1 VLYLASFSIYPRCFG
16 STTSPAP
23 VLAVPSET
31 MTDQQQA
38 LVSLLNQLQIVHT
51 HFSHAAVFT
60 TADVAKLTEDIP
72 GSDTK
77 NLFLRDEK
85 RSRYIL
91 VCVRAETRVNLKEL
105 GKQLGIKGLC
115 FATPDEL
122 QSLLGV
128 TPGSV
133 CLFALM
139 NDVDGRVTGFLDSS
153 ITPTEAIQN
162 HPLENT
168 ATIVLTAADI
178 ARFCAHAGHPLTRIE
193 IPARIAAAS

>member
-1 VLYLASFSIYPRCFG
+1 
-16 STTSPAP
+16 
-23 VLAVPSET
+23 

-162 HPLENT
+162 PPLENK

>member
-1 VLYLASFSIYPRCFG
+1 MKLQQE
-16 STTSPAP
+16 P
-23 VLAVPSET
+23 VL
-31 MTDQQQA
+31 
-38 LVSLLNQLQIVHT
+38 SLLTELKIKHT
-51 HFSHAAVFT
+51 YFTHPAVFT
-60 TADVAKLTEDIP
+60 TADVVKLTEDIP

-91 VCVRAETRVNLKEL
+91 VCVRAATRVNLKEL

-115 FATPDEL
+115 FASPEEL
-122 QSLLGV
+122 QSLLGI

-139 NDVDGRVTGFLDSS
+139 NDLHGQVTGFIDSS
-153 ITPTEAIQN
+153 IAPEEDLQN

-168 ATIVLTAADI
+168 ATVVLSAADI
-178 ARFCAHAGHPLTRIE
+178 ERFCARVGHPLTRIE
-193 IPARIAAAS
+193 IPTRPIATASQ